1 MQPNRVQRKIPLRH
15 AYAHRLD
22 SMNREFKI
30 KAKKKFYSC
39 FMKLNTR
46 VDRSLST

>member
-30 KAKKKFYSC
+30 KAKKKILFLFHEIEYSC
-39 FMKLNTR
+39 
-46 VDRSLST
+46 